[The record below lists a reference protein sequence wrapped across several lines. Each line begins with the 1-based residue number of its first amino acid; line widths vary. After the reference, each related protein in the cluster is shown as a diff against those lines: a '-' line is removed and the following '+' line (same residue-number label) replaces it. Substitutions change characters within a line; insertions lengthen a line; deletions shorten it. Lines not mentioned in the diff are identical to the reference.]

1 MNMVLMFQLKEYMGH
16 IVVRYYG
23 NNSAYSFQNGRIKV
37 QSEISDFK
45 DKLELA
51 KETIAKFKT
60 EIARVQRDGTSGN
73 DSVLQSNN
81 QSPTIGSVFSS

>member
-1 MNMVLMFQLKEYMGH
+1 M
-16 IVVRYYG
+16 
-23 NNSAYSFQNGRIKV
+23 

-73 DSVLQSNN
+73 DSVLQSSNL
-81 QSPTIGSVFSS
+81 SPTIGGVFNS

>member
-1 MNMVLMFQLKEYMGH
+1 M
-16 IVVRYYG
+16 
-23 NNSAYSFQNGRIKV
+23 

-73 DSVLQSNN
+73 DSILQSSNH
-81 QSPTIGSVFSS
+81 SPTIGGVFSS